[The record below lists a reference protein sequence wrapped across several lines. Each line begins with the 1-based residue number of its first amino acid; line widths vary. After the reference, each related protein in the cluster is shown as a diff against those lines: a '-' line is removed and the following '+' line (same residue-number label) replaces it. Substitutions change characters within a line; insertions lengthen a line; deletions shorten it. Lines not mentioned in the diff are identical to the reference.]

1 MSPLIPYPDP
11 IPLPAPAWLLE
22 ALLVLTLFLHL
33 LPMSL
38 LMGGGTLTVISEFL
52 GRRDDRH
59 RRLAQATARLLPVLV
74 AFTIT
79 LGIAPLLFLQVIYG
93 PLFFSSSILMAWPWL
108 SIVGMMLL
116 GYYGYYWHSYQFDK
130 LGRRA
135 VWVTLASTGLFTLIG
150 LLFTSNMVLM
160 LNPARWEA
168 LYRAG
173 RSGLQLDLAEPT
185 VFPRF
190 LHMFLAS
197 LALSGLGVA
206 ILGAVKAR
214 ADSAFGEWIKRYGLR
229 WFVAA
234 TLVQFAVGLWFLVSL
249 PASIRGL
256 FLGGGTFETGL
267 LIVALTLAVISL
279 LTIQRSLAIGTI
291 SILGTV
297 ALMVIIRDRLR
308 AAYLVSEFDPK
319 KLAVQPQIAVFA
331 LFVLILLCG
340 VATIVWMV
348 WKFALARHQGRVIM
362 KD

>member
-1 MSPLIPYPDP
+1 MNPLIPHPDP

-22 ALLVLTLFLHL
+22 ALLVFTLFLHL

-79 LGIAPLLFLQVIYG
+79 LGIAPLLFLQVLYG

-108 SIVGMMLL
+108 SIVGMMLV
-116 GYYGYYWHSYQFDK
+116 GYYGYYWHSFQFER
-130 LGRRA
+130 LGQRA
-135 VWVTLASTGLFTLIG
+135 VWVTLASAALFIIIG
-150 LLFTSNMVLM
+150 FLFTSNMVLM

-185 VFPRF
+185 VLPRF
-190 LHMFLAS
+190 LHMFVAS

-206 ILGAVKAR
+206 ILGAATAKADR
-214 ADSAFGEWIKRYGLR
+214 TFGAWARQYGLR
-229 WFVAA
+229 WFVTA
-234 TLVQFAVGLWFLVSL
+234 TWLQFAVGLWFLASL
-249 PASIRGL
+249 PPSIRSL
-256 FLGGGTFETGL
+256 FLGGGTFETTL
-267 LIVALTLAVISL
+267 LVAALSLAVISL
-279 LTIQRSLAIGTI
+279 LTIQRRITIGTAA
-291 SILGTV
+291 ILGTV
-297 ALMVIIRDRLR
+297 ALMAVIRHRLR
-308 AAYLVSEFDPK
+308 AAYLASEFDPA
-319 KLAVQPQIAVFA
+319 KLAIQPQIAVFA

-340 VATIVWMV
+340 IAAIAWMV
-348 WKFALARHQGRVIM
+348 WKYVLATGPRPE
-362 KD
+362 

>member
-38 LMGGGTLTVISEFL
+38 LLGGGTLTVISEFL

-59 RRLAQATARLLPVLV
+59 RMLAQATARLLPVLV

-79 LGIAPLLFLQVIYG
+79 LGIAPLLFLQVVYG

-108 SIVGMMLL
+108 STVGMMLL
-116 GYYGYYWHSYQFDK
+116 GYYGYYWHSFQFER

-135 VWVTLASTGLFTLIG
+135 VWVTLASTALFTIVG

-160 LNPARWEA
+160 LSPARWGT
-168 LYRAG
+168 LYRTG
-173 RSGLQLDLAEPT
+173 RSGLHWDLAEPT
-185 VFPRF
+185 ILPRF
-190 LHMFLAS
+190 LHFFVAS
-197 LALSGLGVA
+197 LALSGLGIA
-206 ILGAVKAR
+206 ILGAATAKADR
-214 ADSAFGEWIKRYGLR
+214 TFGAWARQYGLR
-229 WFVAA
+229 WFVIA
-234 TLVQFAVGLWFLVSL
+234 TWLQFAVGLWFLASL
-249 PASIRGL
+249 PPSIRNR
-256 FLGGGTFETGL
+256 FLGGGEVETGL
-267 LIVALTLAVISL
+267 LIVALALAVISL
-279 LTIQRSLAIGTI
+279 LTIQRWLALGTAT
-291 SILGTV
+291 ILGTV

-308 AAYLVSEFDPK
+308 AAYLASEFDPA

-340 VATIVWMV
+340 IAAIAWMV
-348 WKFALARHQGRVIM
+348 WKYVLATGPRPE
-362 KD
+362 